1 MNNTNTT
8 NNFNI
13 LELAN
18 NIVSNSIEKYA
29 NNSYVMYRL
38 HNYIN
43 NLPTQLEN
51 DLKTYEQRIERNDEL
66 TNELELFSKVF
77 LTNNKYYYLPT
88 NNTFYNYDGKTFSI
102 IKEDDIL
109 HNLLST
115 ISNEGKLIQW
125 KYKTKATLIKQ
136 IKERHLFNT
145 VPETYT
151 IEKVTNF
158 LQETLFNSK
167 QEAKY
172 FLTIIGDGLLRKQT
186 NNMYF
191 VSSNVKE
198 FINYVNELIFAI
210 TRSYSYQS
218 NFVSRYHNV
227 HDITNYR
234 LIPEKYN
241 YLLLQDFNKALD
253 NIFIDL
259 LCVSTYYSSSYQSA
273 ENFIQTEAK
282 DSLRDYTLFF
292 TNKTVNNIVEDFVS
306 NCFTKID
313 NNTTDTNIN
322 ITNNTNTNNTISW
335 QSMLRIWNKYL
346 DELNIPNFIR
356 YDNLKDIL
364 KTLLTVS
371 SSNLET
377 EDISF
382 INITSKYMSTKQT
395 NKSNK

>member
-1 MNNTNTT
+1 MNTNMNINT
-8 NNFNI
+8 NI
-13 LELAN
+13 VELAT
-18 NIVSNSIEKYA
+18 NIVANAREKYA

-38 HNYIN
+38 NHYIN
-43 NLPTQLEN
+43 NLPNQLEN

-77 LTNNKYYYLPT
+77 LTNNKYCYLPT

-115 ISNEGKLIQW
+115 ISNEGKLTQW
-125 KYKTKATLIKQ
+125 KYKTKITLIKQ
-136 IKERHLFNT
+136 IKERHLFNS

-158 LQETLFNSK
+158 LQEILFSSK

-191 VSSNVKE
+191 VSLNVKE

-218 NFVSRYHNV
+218 NFVTRYHSV

-234 LIPEKYN
+234 LIPERNDLKE
-241 YLLLQDFNKALD
+241 FNKVLE

-259 LCVSTYYSSSYQSA
+259 LCVATYYSNMYQSA
-273 ENFIQTEAK
+273 ENFIQIEAK

-292 TNKTVNNIVEDFVS
+292 TNKSVNNIIEDFIS
-306 NCFTKID
+306 NYFTKTNEINNNNND
-313 NNTTDTNIN
+313 NT
-322 ITNNTNTNNTISW
+322 NTISW
-335 QSMLRIWNKYL
+335 QSMLKLWNKYL
-346 DELNIPNFIR
+346 NELNIPNFIR
-356 YDNLKDIL
+356 YTDLKDIL
-364 KTLLTVS
+364 KTLLPVS
-371 SSNLET
+371 SNT
-377 EDISF
+377 EIDDCIF
-382 INITSKYMSTKQT
+382 IGITSNHLFSKQT
-395 NKSNK
+395 NKNK

>member
-1 MNNTNTT
+1 
-8 NNFNI
+8 
-13 LELAN
+13 
-18 NIVSNSIEKYA
+18 
-29 NNSYVMYRL
+29 MYRL
-38 HNYIN
+38 NHYIN
-43 NLPTQLEN
+43 NLPNQLEN

-77 LTNNKYYYLPT
+77 LTNNKYCYLPT

-115 ISNEGKLIQW
+115 ISNEGKLTQW
-125 KYKTKATLIKQ
+125 KYKTKTNIIKQ
-136 IKERHLFNT
+136 IKERHLFNS
-145 VPETYT
+145 VPESYT

-158 LQETLFNSK
+158 LQEILFSSK

-191 VSSNVKE
+191 VSLNVKE

-218 NFVSRYHNV
+218 NFVTRYHSV

-234 LIPEKYN
+234 LIPERNDIKE
-241 YLLLQDFNKALD
+241 FNKVLE

-259 LCVSTYYSSSYQSA
+259 LCVATYYSNMYQSA
-273 ENFIQTEAK
+273 ENFIQIEAK

-292 TNKTVNNIVEDFVS
+292 TNKSVNNIIEDFIS
-306 NCFTKID
+306 NYFTKTNEINNNND
-313 NNTTDTNIN
+313 NT
-322 ITNNTNTNNTISW
+322 NTISW
-335 QSMLRIWNKYL
+335 QSMLKLWNKYL
-346 DELNIPNFIR
+346 NELNIPNFIR
-356 YDNLKDIL
+356 YTDLKDIL
-364 KTLLTVS
+364 KTLLPVS
-371 SSNLET
+371 SNSEI
-377 EDISF
+377 DDCIF
-382 INITSKYMSTKQT
+382 IGITSNHLSSKQT
-395 NKSNK
+395 NKK